1 MMEKY
6 GKVLVLMGGWSNER
20 EISLVSGSFVYDSLI
35 KSGVNTIKLDLTK
48 NNLNEIEKI
57 SPDRVFI
64 ILHGKGGEDGE
75 IQKYLDSLN
84 IPYTGSNSESSK
96 LCMNK
101 RSTKEI
107 LLSNGILTPNYE
119 KISEMEIS
127 SIKKRFQYPF
137 IVKPS
142 AEGSSIGVYIVES
155 DRDLERAISANEKIS
170 SDFIAEDYIEGLEY
184 TVGILGDIALPVIKL
199 LPPGKFYDFNAKY
212 ESDKMQYICPSQLD
226 DSMEDE
232 LKKISLNCFKAC
244 GCKGWGRIDII
255 IDDKGNPWVIELNT
269 VPGMTSHSLVPLAA
283 KQRDID
289 FENLVLKILDSSLQK
304 L

>member
-35 KSGVNTIKLDLTK
+35 KSGVNTVRLDLTK
-48 NNLNEIEKI
+48 NNLNEIEQI

-101 RSTKEI
+101 ISTKEI
-107 LLSNGILTPNYE
+107 LLSNDILTPNYE

-184 TVGILGDIALPVIKL
+184 TVGILGDTALPVIKL

-289 FENLVLKILDSSLQK
+289 FENLVLKILDSSL
-304 L
+304 

>member
-48 NNLNEIEKI
+48 KNLNEIEKI

-107 LLSNGILTPNYE
+107 LLSNDILTPNYE
-119 KISEMEIS
+119 KISKMEIS

-142 AEGSSIGVYIVES
+142 AEGSSIGVYIVEN

-184 TVGILGDIALPVIKL
+184 TVGILADSALPVIKL

-283 KQRDID
+283 KQRDIN
-289 FENLVLKILDSSLQK
+289 FENLVLKILDSSL
-304 L
+304 

>member
-35 KSGVNTIKLDLTK
+35 KSGVNTIRLDLTK

-101 RSTKEI
+101 RSTKEK
-107 LLSNGILTPNYE
+107 LLSNDILTPNYE
-119 KISEMEIS
+119 KISKMEIS

-142 AEGSSIGVYIVES
+142 AEGSSIGVYIVEN

-184 TVGILGDIALPVIKL
+184 TVGILGDSALPVIKL

-226 DSMEDE
+226 DSMEDK
-232 LKKISLNCFKAC
+232 LKKISLNCFKTC

-283 KQRDID
+283 KERNID
-289 FENLVLKILDSSLQK
+289 FENLVLKILDSSL
-304 L
+304 

>member
-107 LLSNGILTPNYE
+107 LLSNDILTPNYE

-142 AEGSSIGVYIVES
+142 AEGSSIGVYIVEN
-155 DRDLERAISANEKIS
+155 DGDLEKAISANEKIS

-184 TVGILGDIALPVIKL
+184 TVGILGDSALPVIKL

-226 DSMEDE
+226 NSIEYE

-244 GCKGWGRIDII
+244 GCKGWGRVDII

-289 FENLVLKILDSSLQK
+289 FENLVLKILDSSL
-304 L
+304 

>member
-6 GKVLVLMGGWSNER
+6 GRVLVLMGGWSNER
-20 EISLVSGSFVYDSLI
+20 EISLISGSFVYDSLK
-35 KSGVNTIKLDLTK
+35 KSGVNTIRLDLTK
-48 NNLNEIEKI
+48 NNLNKIEKI

-101 RSTKEI
+101 RSTKEK
-107 LLSNGILTPNYE
+107 LLSNDILTPNYE
-119 KISEMEIS
+119 RISKMEIS

-142 AEGSSIGVYIVES
+142 AEGSSIGVFIVEN

-184 TVGILGDIALPVIKL
+184 TVGILGDSALPVIKL

-226 DSMEDE
+226 DSMEDK
-232 LKKISLNCFKAC
+232 LKKISLNCFKTC

-283 KQRDID
+283 KQRNID

>member
-1 MMEKY
+1 MKEKY

-107 LLSNGILTPNYE
+107 LLSNDILTPNYE

-184 TVGILGDIALPVIKL
+184 TVGILGDSALPVIKL

-226 DSMEDE
+226 DSMEYE
-232 LKKISLNCFKAC
+232 LKMISLNCFKAC

-289 FENLVLKILDSSLQK
+289 FENLVLKILDSSL
-304 L
+304 

>member
-48 NNLNEIEKI
+48 KNLNEIEKI

-107 LLSNGILTPNYE
+107 LLSNDILTPNYE

-142 AEGSSIGVYIVES
+142 AEGSSIGVYIVEN

-184 TVGILGDIALPVIKL
+184 TVGILADSALPVIKL

-283 KQRDID
+283 KQRDIN
-289 FENLVLKILDSSLQK
+289 FENLVLKILDSSL
-304 L
+304 

>member
-1 MMEKY
+1 MKEKY

-107 LLSNGILTPNYE
+107 LLSNDILTPNYE
-119 KISEMEIS
+119 KISKMEIS

-142 AEGSSIGVYIVES
+142 AEGSSIGVYIVEN

-184 TVGILGDIALPVIKL
+184 TVGILGDSALPVIKL
-199 LPPGKFYDFNAKY
+199 LPPGKFYDFNTSKV
-212 ESDKMQYICPSQLD
+212 
-226 DSMEDE
+226 
-232 LKKISLNCFKAC
+232 CFRWK
-244 GCKGWGRIDII
+244 
-255 IDDKGNPWVIELNT
+255 
-269 VPGMTSHSLVPLAA
+269 
-283 KQRDID
+283 
-289 FENLVLKILDSSLQK
+289 
-304 L
+304 

>member
-20 EISLVSGSFVYDSLI
+20 EISLVSGSYVYDSLI

-107 LLSNGILTPNYE
+107 LLSNDILTPNYE

-184 TVGILGDIALPVIKL
+184 TVGILGDTALPVIKL

-283 KQRDID
+283 KQRDIN
-289 FENLVLKILDSSLQK
+289 FENLVLKILDSSL
-304 L
+304 

>member
-84 IPYTGSNSESSK
+84 IPYTGSDSVSSK

-107 LLSNGILTPNYE
+107 LLSNDILTPNYE
-119 KISEMEIS
+119 KISKMEIS

-142 AEGSSIGVYIVES
+142 AEGSSIGVYIVEN

-184 TVGILGDIALPVIKL
+184 TVGILGDSALPVIKL

-255 IDDKGNPWVIELNT
+255 IDVKGNPWVIELNT

-289 FENLVLKILDSSLQK
+289 FENLVLKILDSSL
-304 L
+304 

>member
-48 NNLNEIEKI
+48 KNLNEIEKI

-107 LLSNGILTPNYE
+107 LLSNDILTPNYE
-119 KISEMEIS
+119 KISKTEIS

-142 AEGSSIGVYIVES
+142 AEGSSIGVYIVEN

-184 TVGILGDIALPVIKL
+184 TVGILGDSALPVIKL

-283 KQRDID
+283 KQRDIN
-289 FENLVLKILDSSLQK
+289 FENLVLKILDSSL
-304 L
+304 

>member
-1 MMEKY
+1 MTEKY

-35 KSGVNTIKLDLTK
+35 KSGVNTVRLDLKK
-48 NNLNEIEKI
+48 NNLNEIEQI
-57 SPDRVFI
+57 NPDRVFI

-107 LLSNGILTPNYE
+107 LLSNNILTPNYE
-119 KISEMEIS
+119 NISKMKLS
-127 SIKKRFQYPF
+127 SIKEKFQYPF

-142 AEGSSIGVYIVES
+142 AEGSSIGVYIVENDS
-155 DRDLERAISANEKIS
+155 DLEKAISANENIS
-170 SDFIAEDYIEGLEY
+170 SDFIAEDYVKGVEY
-184 TVGILGDIALPVIKL
+184 TVGILGDSALPVIKL

-212 ESDKMQYICPSQLD
+212 ESDNMRYICPSQLD
-226 DSMEDE
+226 DSMEDK

-244 GCKGWGRIDII
+244 GCRGWGRIDII
-255 IDDKGNPWVIELNT
+255 IDEKGNPWVIELNT

-289 FENLVLKILDSSLQK
+289 FENLVLKILDSSL
-304 L
+304 

>member
-48 NNLNEIEKI
+48 KNLSEIEKI

-107 LLSNGILTPNYE
+107 LLSNDILTPNYE
-119 KISEMEIS
+119 KISKMEIS
-127 SIKKRFQYPF
+127 SIKKRFQYPN

-142 AEGSSIGVYIVES
+142 AEGSSIGVYIVEN

-184 TVGILGDIALPVIKL
+184 TVGILGDSALPVIKL

-283 KQRDID
+283 KQRDIN
-289 FENLVLKILDSSLQK
+289 FENLVLKILDSSL
-304 L
+304 

>member
-48 NNLNEIEKI
+48 KNLNEIEKI

-107 LLSNGILTPNYE
+107 LLSNDILTPNYE
-119 KISEMEIS
+119 KISKMEIS

-142 AEGSSIGVYIVES
+142 AEGSSIGVYIVEN

-184 TVGILGDIALPVIKL
+184 TVGILGDSALPVIKL

-283 KQRDID
+283 KQRDIN
-289 FENLVLKILDSSLQK
+289 FENLVLKILDSSL
-304 L
+304 

>member
-20 EISLVSGSFVYDSLI
+20 EISLVSGSYVYDSLI

-57 SPDRVFI
+57 RPDRVFI

-107 LLSNGILTPNYE
+107 LLSNDILTPNYE

-155 DRDLERAISANEKIS
+155 DRDLEKAISANEKIS
-170 SDFIAEDYIEGLEY
+170 TDFIAEDYIEGLEY
-184 TVGILGDIALPVIKL
+184 TVGILGDSALPVIKL

-289 FENLVLKILDSSLQK
+289 FENLVLKILDSSL
-304 L
+304 

>member
-1 MMEKY
+1 MTEKY

-20 EISLVSGSFVYDSLI
+20 EISLVSGSYVYDSLI

-107 LLSNGILTPNYE
+107 LLSNDILTPNYE

-142 AEGSSIGVYIVES
+142 AEGSSIGVYIVEN
-155 DRDLERAISANEKIS
+155 DGDLERAISANEKIS

-184 TVGILGDIALPVIKL
+184 TVGILGDSALPVIKL

-283 KQRDID
+283 KQRDIN
-289 FENLVLKILDSSLQK
+289 FENLVLKILDSSL
-304 L
+304 

>member
-170 SDFIAEDYIEGLEY
+170 SDFIAEDYIKGLEY

-289 FENLVLKILDSSLQK
+289 FENLVLKILDTSL
-304 L
+304 

>member
-107 LLSNGILTPNYE
+107 LLSNDILTPNYE

-142 AEGSSIGVYIVES
+142 AEGSSIGVYIVEN
-155 DRDLERAISANEKIS
+155 DGDLERAISANEKIS

-184 TVGILGDIALPVIKL
+184 TVGILGDSALPVIKL

-289 FENLVLKILDSSLQK
+289 FENLVLKILDSSL
-304 L
+304 

>member
-48 NNLNEIEKI
+48 KNLNEIEKI

-107 LLSNGILTPNYE
+107 LLSNDILTPNYE
-119 KISEMEIS
+119 KISKMEIS

-142 AEGSSIGVYIVES
+142 AEGSSIGVYIVEN
-155 DRDLERAISANEKIS
+155 DGDLERAISANEKIS

-184 TVGILGDIALPVIKL
+184 TVGILADSALPVIKL

-283 KQRDID
+283 KQRDIN
-289 FENLVLKILDSSLQK
+289 FENLVLKILDSSL
-304 L
+304 

>member
-107 LLSNGILTPNYE
+107 LLSNDILTPNYE
-119 KISEMEIS
+119 KISKMEIS

-142 AEGSSIGVYIVES
+142 AEGSSIGVYIVEN

-184 TVGILGDIALPVIKL
+184 TVGILGDSALPVIKL

-289 FENLVLKILDSSLQK
+289 FENLVLKILDSSL
-304 L
+304 

>member
-1 MMEKY
+1 MEK
-6 GKVLVLMGGWSNER
+6 E
-20 EISLVSGSFVYDSLI
+20 
-35 KSGVNTIKLDLTK
+35 
-48 NNLNEIEKI
+48 
-57 SPDRVFI
+57 
-64 ILHGKGGEDGE
+64 EDGE

-107 LLSNGILTPNYE
+107 LLSNDILTPNYE

-184 TVGILGDIALPVIKL
+184 TVGILGDSALPVIKL

-232 LKKISLNCFKAC
+232 LKRFHLIALRPVDAKV
-244 GCKGWGRIDII
+244 GE
-255 IDDKGNPWVIELNT
+255 EL
-269 VPGMTSHSLVPLAA
+269 
-283 KQRDID
+283 
-289 FENLVLKILDSSLQK
+289 ILL
-304 L
+304 LTIREILG

>member
-107 LLSNGILTPNYE
+107 LLSNDILTPNYE
-119 KISEMEIS
+119 NISEMEIS
-127 SIKKRFQYPF
+127 LIKRRFKYPF

-142 AEGSSIGVYIVES
+142 AEGSSIGVYIVEN
-155 DRDLERAISANEKIS
+155 DRDLERAISANKKIS

-184 TVGILGDIALPVIKL
+184 TVGILGDSALPVIKL

-226 DSMEDE
+226 DSTEDE
-232 LKKISLNCFKAC
+232 LKKISLNCFKVC

-255 IDDKGNPWVIELNT
+255 VDNKGNPWVIELNT

-283 KQRDID
+283 KERDID

>member
-107 LLSNGILTPNYE
+107 LLSNDILTPNYE

-142 AEGSSIGVYIVES
+142 AEGSSIGVYIVEN

-184 TVGILGDIALPVIKL
+184 TVGILGDTALPVIKL

-289 FENLVLKILDSSLQK
+289 FENLVLKILDSSL
-304 L
+304 

>member
-107 LLSNGILTPNYE
+107 LLSNDILTPNYE

-142 AEGSSIGVYIVES
+142 AEGSSIGVYIVENDS
-155 DRDLERAISANEKIS
+155 DLERAISANEKIS

-255 IDDKGNPWVIELNT
+255 IDVKGNPWVIELNT

-289 FENLVLKILDSSLQK
+289 FENLVLKILDSSL
-304 L
+304 

>member
-107 LLSNGILTPNYE
+107 LLSNDILTPNYE

-142 AEGSSIGVYIVES
+142 AEGSSIGVYIVEN
-155 DRDLERAISANEKIS
+155 DGDLEKAISANEKIS

-184 TVGILGDIALPVIKL
+184 TVGILGDSALPVIKL

-226 DSMEDE
+226 DSMEYE

-244 GCKGWGRIDII
+244 GCKGWGRVDII

-289 FENLVLKILDSSLQK
+289 FENLVLKILDSSL
-304 L
+304 

>member
-107 LLSNGILTPNYE
+107 LLSNDILTPNYE

-142 AEGSSIGVYIVES
+142 AEGSSIGVYIVEN
-155 DRDLERAISANEKIS
+155 DGDLERAISANEKIS

-184 TVGILGDIALPVIKL
+184 TVGILGDSALPVIKL
-199 LPPGKFYDFNAKY
+199 LPPGKFYDFNSKY

-226 DSMEDE
+226 DSMEYE

-244 GCKGWGRIDII
+244 GCKGWGRVDII

-289 FENLVLKILDSSLQK
+289 FENLVLKILDSSL
-304 L
+304 

>member
-20 EISLVSGSFVYDSLI
+20 EISLVSGSYVYDSLI

-48 NNLNEIEKI
+48 KNLNEIEKI

-107 LLSNGILTPNYE
+107 LLSNDILTPNYE
-119 KISEMEIS
+119 RISKMEIS

-142 AEGSSIGVYIVES
+142 AEGSSIGVYIVEN
-155 DRDLERAISANEKIS
+155 DGDLERAISANEKIS

-184 TVGILGDIALPVIKL
+184 TVGILGDSALPVIKL

-226 DSMEDE
+226 DSTEDE

-289 FENLVLKILDSSLQK
+289 FENLVLKILDSSL
-304 L
+304 

>member
-35 KSGVNTIKLDLTK
+35 KSGVNTVRLDLTK
-48 NNLNEIEKI
+48 NNLNEIEQI
-57 SPDRVFI
+57 NPDRVFI

-107 LLSNGILTPNYE
+107 LLSNDILTPNYE
-119 KISEMEIS
+119 NISKMELS
-127 SIKKRFQYPF
+127 SIKEKFQYPF

-142 AEGSSIGVYIVES
+142 AEGSSIGVYIVENDS
-155 DRDLERAISANEKIS
+155 DLERAISANEKIS
-170 SDFIAEDYIEGLEY
+170 LDFIAEDYIKGVEY
-184 TVGILGDIALPVIKL
+184 TVGILGDSALPVIKL

-212 ESDKMQYICPSQLD
+212 ESDNMQYICPSQLD
-226 DSMEDE
+226 DSMEDK
-232 LKKISLNCFKAC
+232 LKKISLNCFNAC
-244 GCKGWGRIDII
+244 GCRGWGRIDII
-255 IDDKGNPWVIELNT
+255 IDEKGNPWVIELNT

-289 FENLVLKILDSSLQK
+289 FENLVLKILDSSL
-304 L
+304 

>member
-20 EISLVSGSFVYDSLI
+20 EISLVSGSYVYDSLI

-107 LLSNGILTPNYE
+107 LLSNDILTPNYE

-142 AEGSSIGVYIVES
+142 AEGSSIGVYIVEN
-155 DRDLERAISANEKIS
+155 DGDLERAISANEKIS

-184 TVGILGDIALPVIKL
+184 TVGILGDSALPVIKL

-226 DSMEDE
+226 DSMEYE

-289 FENLVLKILDSSLQK
+289 FENLVLKILDSSL
-304 L
+304 

>member
-48 NNLNEIEKI
+48 KNLSEIEKI

-107 LLSNGILTPNYE
+107 LLSNDILTPNYE
-119 KISEMEIS
+119 KISKMEIS

-142 AEGSSIGVYIVES
+142 AEGSSIGVYIVEN
-155 DRDLERAISANEKIS
+155 DRDLEIAISANEKIS
-170 SDFIAEDYIEGLEY
+170 SDFIAEDYIEGVEY
-184 TVGILGDIALPVIKL
+184 TVGILGDSALPVIKL

-283 KQRDID
+283 KQRDIN
-289 FENLVLKILDSSLQK
+289 FENLVLKILDSSL
-304 L
+304 

>member
-1 MMEKY
+1 MTEKY

-35 KSGVNTIKLDLTK
+35 KSGVNTVRLDLKK
-48 NNLNEIEKI
+48 NNLNEIQQI
-57 SPDRVFI
+57 NPDRVFI

-75 IQKYLDSLN
+75 IQEYLDSLN

-101 RSTKEI
+101 RTTKEI
-107 LLSNGILTPNYE
+107 LLSNDILTPNYE
-119 KISEMEIS
+119 NISKMKLS
-127 SIKKRFQYPF
+127 SIKEKFQYPF

-142 AEGSSIGVYIVES
+142 AEGSSIGVYIVENDS
-155 DRDLERAISANEKIS
+155 DLEKAISANENIS
-170 SDFIAEDYIEGLEY
+170 SDFIAEDYVKGVEY
-184 TVGILGDIALPVIKL
+184 TVGILGDSALPVIKL

-212 ESDKMQYICPSQLD
+212 ESDNMRYICPSQLD
-226 DSMEDE
+226 DSMEDK

-244 GCKGWGRIDII
+244 GCRGWGRIDII
-255 IDDKGNPWVIELNT
+255 IDEKGNPWVIELNT

-289 FENLVLKILDSSLQK
+289 FENLVLKILDSSL
-304 L
+304 

>member
-35 KSGVNTIKLDLTK
+35 KSGVNTIRLDLTK

-101 RSTKEI
+101 RSTKEK
-107 LLSNGILTPNYE
+107 LLSNDILTPNYE
-119 KISEMEIS
+119 RISKMEIS

-142 AEGSSIGVYIVES
+142 AEGSSIGVFIVEN

-184 TVGILGDIALPVIKL
+184 TVGILGDSALPVIKL

-283 KQRDID
+283 KERNID
-289 FENLVLKILDSSLQK
+289 FENLVLKILDSSL
-304 L
+304 

>member
-107 LLSNGILTPNYE
+107 LLSNDILTPNYE

-184 TVGILGDIALPVIKL
+184 TVGILGDSALPVIKL

-283 KQRDID
+283 KQRDIN
-289 FENLVLKILDSSLQK
+289 FENLVLKILDSSL
-304 L
+304 

>member
-1 MMEKY
+1 MKEKY

-107 LLSNGILTPNYE
+107 LLSNDILTPNYE

-184 TVGILGDIALPVIKL
+184 TVGILGDTALPVIKL

-289 FENLVLKILDSSLQK
+289 FENLVLKILDSSL
-304 L
+304 

>member
-107 LLSNGILTPNYE
+107 LLSNDILTPNYE

-142 AEGSSIGVYIVES
+142 AEGSSIGVYIVEN

-184 TVGILGDIALPVIKL
+184 TVGILGDSALPVIKL

-289 FENLVLKILDSSLQK
+289 FENLVLKILDSSL
-304 L
+304 

>member
-1 MMEKY
+1 MTEKY

-35 KSGVNTIKLDLTK
+35 KSGVNTVRLDLKK
-48 NNLNEIEKI
+48 NNLNEIEQI
-57 SPDRVFI
+57 NPDRVFI

-101 RSTKEI
+101 RTTKEI
-107 LLSNGILTPNYE
+107 LLSNDILTPNYE
-119 KISEMEIS
+119 NISKMRLS
-127 SIKKRFQYPF
+127 SIKEKFQYPF

-142 AEGSSIGVYIVES
+142 AEGSSIGVYIVENDS
-155 DRDLERAISANEKIS
+155 DLEKAISANENIS
-170 SDFIAEDYIEGLEY
+170 SDFIAEDYVKGVEY
-184 TVGILGDIALPVIKL
+184 TVGILGDSALPVIKL

-212 ESDKMQYICPSQLD
+212 ESDNMRYICPSQLD
-226 DSMEDE
+226 DSMEDK

-244 GCKGWGRIDII
+244 GCRGWGRIDII
-255 IDDKGNPWVIELNT
+255 IDEKGNPWVIELNT

-289 FENLVLKILDSSLQK
+289 FENLVLKILDSSL
-304 L
+304 

>member
-107 LLSNGILTPNYE
+107 LLSNDILTPNYE
-119 KISEMEIS
+119 KISEIEIS

-184 TVGILGDIALPVIKL
+184 TVGILGDTALPVIKL

-289 FENLVLKILDSSLQK
+289 FENLVLKILDSSL
-304 L
+304 

>member
-6 GKVLVLMGGWSNER
+6 GRVLVLMGGWSNER
-20 EISLVSGSFVYDSLI
+20 EISLISGSFVYDSLK
-35 KSGVNTIKLDLTK
+35 KSGVNTIRLDLTK
-48 NNLNEIEKI
+48 NNLNKIEKI

-107 LLSNGILTPNYE
+107 LLSNDILTPNYE
-119 KISEMEIS
+119 KISKMEIS

-142 AEGSSIGVYIVES
+142 AEGSSIGVFIVEN

-184 TVGILGDIALPVIKL
+184 TVGILGDSALPVIKL

-226 DSMEDE
+226 DSMEDK
-232 LKKISLNCFKAC
+232 LKKISLNCFKTC

-283 KQRDID
+283 KQRNID
-289 FENLVLKILDSSLQK
+289 FENLVLKILDSSL
-304 L
+304 